1 MVPYNEGSNKKF
13 NVESKVLNLWVVCF
27 CFSLLT
33 QRMIGNIE
41 FTHRKKYEEGE
52 EGEQNG
58 SVVSNFLGKQGS
70 KKGTRKHT
78 RAVLLILPVK
88 CLLMTEP
95 EMEGEGGFV

>member
-1 MVPYNEGSNKKF
+1 
-13 NVESKVLNLWVVCF
+13 
-27 CFSLLT
+27 
-33 QRMIGNIE
+33 MIGKIE
-41 FTHRKKYEEGE
+41 FTHRKKYEEGEEE

-95 EMEGEGGFV
+95 EMEEEGGFVK

>member
-1 MVPYNEGSNKKF
+1 M
-13 NVESKVLNLWVVCF
+13 SKAKSNLWVVCF
-27 CFSLLT
+27 CSSRASLAPAALLT